1 MSSPRNLGMVNP
13 RKELEFQQKPQDSSS
28 AWAGIKLF
36 FPVGRSPEF
45 WKKGR
50 EKESGILGER
60 KTKPLELPELF
71 GNLIPAGFGRSLKI
85 PLKIPSF
92 QLVFLLPEQLTGN
105 FFPPKSLNFFPL
117 EVIPGFEVFLAHSQ
131 KTGFFQI
138 FSMEILVPKLLLQNS
153 KGPGYPW
160 KFWGL
165 RIGSFYSG
173 LGFFLGIKEL
183 KRNREEIPKRFP
195 NPGIF
200 QPPAVAGI
208 PMGASRDPWLP
219 WIPFFFGIF
228 GIPVGQNHP
237 RSCGMP
243 GF

>member
-60 KTKPLELPELF
+60 KTEPLELPELF

-131 KTGFFQI
+131 KIGFFQI

-160 KFWGL
+160 NFWGL

-183 KRNREEIPKRFP
+183 KETGKKSQRDSQIQGFSSLLLWLEFP
-195 NPGIF
+195 WELPEAPGF
-200 QPPAVAGI
+200 PG
-208 PMGASRDPWLP
+208 SL
-219 WIPFFFGIF
+219 FFLGIF

>member
-60 KTKPLELPELF
+60 KTEPLELPELF

-105 FFPPKSLNFFPL
+105 SFPPKSLNFFLL
-117 EVIPGFEVFLAHSQ
+117 EVIPGFEVF
-131 KTGFFQI
+131 
-138 FSMEILVPKLLLQNS
+138 
-153 KGPGYPW
+153 
-160 KFWGL
+160 
-165 RIGSFYSG
+165 
-173 LGFFLGIKEL
+173 
-183 KRNREEIPKRFP
+183 
-195 NPGIF
+195 
-200 QPPAVAGI
+200 
-208 PMGASRDPWLP
+208 
-219 WIPFFFGIF
+219 
-228 GIPVGQNHP
+228 
-237 RSCGMP
+237 
-243 GF
+243 

>member
-60 KTKPLELPELF
+60 KTEPLKLPELF

-105 FFPPKSLNFFPL
+105 FFHPNPS
-117 EVIPGFEVFLAHSQ
+117 
-131 KTGFFQI
+131 I
-138 FSMEILVPKLLLQNS
+138 FSLWKSFQALRFFSPFPKNWIFPDLFHGNPGPKTPPAKLQRTWIS
-153 KGPGYPW
+153 
-160 KFWGL
+160 L
-165 RIGSFYSG
+165 E
-173 LGFFLGIKEL
+173 FLGIEDWEFL
-183 KRNREEIPKRFP
+183 FRI
-195 NPGIF
+195 GIF
-200 QPPAVAGI
+200 
-208 PMGASRDPWLP
+208 PWD
-219 WIPFFFGIF
+219 
-228 GIPVGQNHP
+228 
-237 RSCGMP
+237 
-243 GF
+243 